1 MPTEGQGE
9 AIPSYTS
16 IEARRCDLVTIA
28 HAPELARGGTPELP
42 EDERLRVLMANER
55 KHRLAL
61 AARIVVAL
69 GHEVIAREIH
79 VDDAVPT
86 YRCRKQRPTWSR

>member
-1 MPTEGQGE
+1 LRTLLNLLVE
-9 AIPSYTS
+9 AHLNY
-16 IEARRCDLVTIA
+16 R
-28 HAPELARGGTPELP
+28 

-61 AARIVVAL
+61 AALLVVAL

-79 VDDAVPT
+79 VDDAV
-86 YRCRKQRPTWSR
+86 Q